1 MDIAQDQQDQAV
13 CEILEQYSQ
22 QEKNTELTEVSYC
35 HLLIVQSCE
44 ENVEAIKL

>member
-22 QEKNTELTEVSYC
+22 QENTELTEVSYC
-35 HLLIVQSCE
+35 HLLIVESCE
-44 ENVEAIKL
+44 ENVEAIKV